1 MFCDEGMIAYMIPKI
16 IHACWFGKNDMPQSA
31 RGYVAT
37 WKKYNP
43 DYQIILWNED
53 NFDIMSN
60 QYVREAYQCKKYAFV
75 TDYVRLKVLYD
86 YGGIYMDTDVEVKR
100 SLDDLLNYPAFSG
113 FESEKFFPT
122 GTMGAEPKNRWIKV
136 LLDDYKYRHFLL
148 PNGGMDMTTNTKRI
162 TAITQ
167 KLYPVIL
174 NNTYQEL
181 GGDLVLMP
189 FEYLCAKD
197 PVNGKIKETN
207 NTYTVHHFA
216 GSWLPPKSVKARVID
231 TIANLFGDD
240 FVQRIVKLKHF
251 MSGKDI

>member
-1 MFCDEGMIAYMIPKI
+1 MIPKV
-16 IHACWFGKNDMPQSA
+16 IHYCWFGGGTFSELAEKC
-31 RGYVAT
+31 VAS
-37 WKKYNP
+37 WKKYCP
-43 DYQIILWNED
+43 DYEIILWNEN

-60 QYVREAYQCKKYAFV
+60 PYVREAYQCKKYAFV
-75 TDYVRLKVLYD
+75 TDYVRLKALYD

-113 FESEKFFPT
+113 FESEKYFPT
-122 GTMGAEPKNRWIKV
+122 GTMGAEPKNRWIKA

-148 PNGGMDMTTNTKRI
+148 PNGGMDMTTNTQRI
-162 TAITQ
+162 AAITQ
-167 KLYPVIL
+167 ELYPVIL

-181 GGDLVLMP
+181 GGDLVLLP

-197 PVNGKIKETN
+197 RVDGKIKDTS

-216 GSWLPPKSVKARVID
+216 GSWLPPKARVID
-231 TIANLFGDD
+231 MIAKRFGDD

-251 MSGKDI
+251 VLGKGWK